1 MNHGQL
7 SIQLAQESVMPR
19 IRFRTAALVTA
30 LSSAFAGLTG
40 CANTSGQ
47 VVSNAEQQLQSTLR
61 STPINGYCPVHPDR
75 KVDAKVMTAR
85 FKGRIVGFSSIQA
98 LRVWNTW
105 PAARKSR
112 FVNRQLALANGNRP
126 AIVAAET
133 H

>member
-1 MNHGQL
+1 
-7 SIQLAQESVMPR
+7 MPR
-19 IRFRTAALVTA
+19 IRFRTFVLAIA
-30 LSSAFAGLTG
+30 LSGAFAGLTG

-47 VVSNAEQQLQSTLR
+47 VVSDAEQQLQSTLR
-61 STPINGYCPVHPDR
+61 ATPINGYCPVHASR
-75 KVDAKVMTAR
+75 KVDPNVRTVR
-85 FKGRIVGFSSIQA
+85 CKGRIVGFSSVQA

-112 FVNRQLALANGNRP
+112 FVNRQLALANGNGP